1 MYFRACFHY
10 NKITQCGT
18 GKCRQKEE
26 EGELKMGG
34 TQKKKKE
41 KKGLNSYVVIFAVIV
56 LMALLTWFVPGGEYE
71 LDEAGYAIAGT
82 YRELPANPQGLWDVI
97 TAPITGMVGNG
108 AVSGAISISLYIML
122 FGSFLK
128 MMEETGVIGYALTSV
143 AKKFQEKPYVLI
155 TILVFILSFLGTS
168 QGAYEECAIYVS
180 LFLPI
185 FLAMGMDTITVVM
198 ISVFGTQIGC
208 AASAINPFSTGI
220 ASDIAGISF
229 GDGIIPRL
237 ILFFVLSGTVAAL
250 ISLYAKK
257 VQANP
262 EKSVQFYRRKEDL
275 EAFANSEENSGTS
288 NNVKHMTGLLIVFI
302 MTFVIMLL
310 ALFPWTSINEN
321 FTFFTTI
328 AEWINTTPIISTVIG
343 SNVVAFGDWYFTE
356 LTALMMVMCLIAGFM
371 AGYDLDRIINIIIK
385 GAAELVSTALIVP
398 MARGI
403 QVIMTSGNIT
413 STILHATEVTLGSL
427 PVVIFVIL
435 AFVIYLIFACFLP
448 SSTGLAGATIS
459 VIVPLGTFA
468 GVPPYVMIIIY
479 NFALGIAKMFTPT
492 SIAVMTCTQYAKIDY
507 MSWVKAVWKPLVV
520 IFLVCLAF
528 ALGLTL
534 MG

>member
-1 MYFRACFHY
+1 M
-10 NKITQCGT
+10 
-18 GKCRQKEE
+18 
-26 EGELKMGG
+26 GENP
-34 TQKKKKE
+34 KKKK
-41 KKGLNSYVVIFAVIV
+41 KKGLNSYVVIFAVIA
-56 LMALLTWFVPGGEYE
+56 LMALLTWFVPGGEYD
-71 LDEAGYAIAGT
+71 LDESGYAIAGT

-97 TAPITGMVGNG
+97 TAPIVGMVGNG
-108 AVSGAISISLYIML
+108 SVSGAISISLYIML

-128 MMEETGVIGYALTSV
+128 MMEVTGVIGFALTFV
-143 AKKFQEKPYVLI
+143 AKKFKKSPYILI

-237 ILFFVLSGTVAAL
+237 ILFFVLSGVVAAL

-257 VQANP
+257 VQTHP
-262 EKSVQFYRRKEDL
+262 ELSVQYYRRDKDM
-275 EAFANSEENSGTS
+275 EAYAGSEEKDGAAAAEP
-288 NNVKHMTGLLIVFI
+288 VKNMKGLVILFI
-302 MTFVIMLL
+302 LTFVIMLL
-310 ALFPWTSINEN
+310 ALFPWTSLNEH
-321 FTFFTTI
+321 FTFFASITN
-328 AEWINTTPIISTVIG
+328 WINTTPIISTVVG
-343 SNVVAFGDWYFTE
+343 SDVVAFGDWYFTE

-371 AGYDLDRIINIIIK
+371 AGYDLDKIINIIIK

-427 PVVIFVIL
+427 PVVVFVIL
-435 AFVIYLIFACFLP
+435 AFIIYLIFACFLP

-459 VIVPLGTFA
+459 VMVPLGTFA

-492 SIAVMTCTQYAKIDY
+492 SIAVMTCTQYANIDY
-507 MSWVKAVWKPLVV
+507 ASWIKAAWKPLVV